1 MSSFLSTAYSDT
13 ELQNNFNPNLAA
25 KVLAVKQNKYDVNK
39 AQVEQTLSVYKNQ
52 LKGLRDSDN
61 EYIAASLKQVESVIN
76 GYGNKDYSLTSTKD
90 TLLGNLRNVTEDP
103 IIRSAILNRAVKEK
117 YDTDVAKIKAE
128 GKGRYSDLNYSY
140 GLAKGNVEAYMKG
153 EVKNIGDLRYTDYI
167 DVTKSAL
174 EKVKSFKELRGDETI
189 DIPRTDTDG
198 VRRIEKRTIKG
209 LSSSEIFAYMPQ
221 ILSPEESKQLQIN
234 GWSKYQGEKG
244 LELAQQTFSSYTKQV
259 QSNLDENI
267 AKYDADYNNK
277 NLNQEDRNKAFKEK
291 TAEED
296 KKAQYTES
304 FASIDPNSAESIGGF
319 LETVNW
325 KTNFSQMAGAKTSV
339 NYDTDTAYYA
349 AANLELSQQEEARK
363 AEKQPYEIAKL
374 KQEATANTATLATTG
389 VSLSAVDA
397 EKVDETQP
405 YDSLVKDFK
414 SQSNNIVATANAVL
428 NGGGIDDDT
437 KKAYNLNYNDAIKK
451 GFAPATAAKVAFSR
465 SGMSNLFPEQ
475 YANMLEEY
483 VRRNDMANVIKEADN
498 QIVNVFNKN
507 PDKYIDSL
515 KKAVN
520 LAQVAGQSD
529 IFADVENLG
538 EDALRKANAAQAFI
552 DNNGGWNNI
561 KENLLKNPKL
571 ISQFEGH
578 LDTLKQ
584 RKESTANIFLNPSI
598 RTISISSLKEDS
610 LSERN
615 EAVVKKGQG
624 IVNTAS
630 VATVSDP
637 KLAESIINAIPQE
650 DGKVPFDAKQGITY
664 RKTPTGNFEVIQSGA
679 KEGIKGIFGTSR
691 TYEIKP
697 SDDLYKVLSSLT
709 LNEAQRR
716 QVTANNYTTPVNN
729 ENIQYL
735 DTQQKSAL
743 AKASTFINN
752 TLGANF
758 QMASKVN
765 PSYFL
770 TQATTSQVYKQR
782 LQGIVAE
789 DKIESLTNLM
799 SKDTYNKFSVS
810 ATPTQGQW
818 TTSVVLK
825 KGGAPLLLSETETGK
840 NSMDKQLLLFVK
852 QYPQIMVGEA
862 LLEYL
867 QENPKEIDTV
877 LNRLK

>member
-39 AQVEQTLSVYKNQ
+39 AQIEQTLAAYKNQ
-52 LKGLRDSDN
+52 IKGLRDSDN

-103 IIRSAILNRAVKEK
+103 IIRSAILNRAK
-117 YDTDVAKIKAE
+117 YDQANAE
-128 GKGRYSDLNYSY
+128 IAEKKKKNDGSYSDVNYSY
-140 GLAKGNVEAYMKG
+140 MLEKGGFNAYMKG
-153 EVKNIGDLRYTDYI
+153 EAKDLGNLQYSNYV

-189 DIPRTDTDG
+189 DIPRTDIDG

-244 LELAQQTFSSYTKQV
+244 LELAKETFNSYTKQV

-267 AKYDADYNNK
+267 LKYEVDYNNK
-277 NLNQEDRNKAFKEK
+277 NLTQEDRNKAFKDK

-296 KKAQYTES
+296 KKTQYTES
-304 FASIDPNSAESIGGF
+304 FESIDQNSVESIGGF

-325 KTNFSQMAGAKTSV
+325 KTNFSQMAGAKASV
-339 NYDTDTAYYA
+339 SYDTDTAYYA
-349 AANLELSQQEEARK
+349 AANLEIAQQEEARK
-363 AEKQPYEIAKL
+363 VERQPYELAKL
-374 KQEATANTATLATTG
+374 RQESGVNGNFVSPTG
-389 VSLSAVDA
+389 VSLSAVDP
-397 EKVDETQP
+397 EQVDDTQP
-405 YDSLVKDFK
+405 YDSLLKDFK

-428 NGGGIDDDT
+428 NGGGIDDNT
-437 KKAYNLNYNDAIKK
+437 KESYNLNYNDAIKK
-451 GFAPATAAKVAFSR
+451 GFAPATAAKMAFSR

-475 YANMLEEY
+475 YANILDEY
-483 VRRNDMANVIKEADN
+483 VRRNDMANVIREADN
-498 QIVNVFNKN
+498 QILTVFNRN

-529 IFADVENLG
+529 MFADVENLG
-538 EDALRKANAAQAFI
+538 EDALKKANAAQAFI

-571 ISQFEGH
+571 IPQFEGH
-578 LDTLKQ
+578 LETLKQ
-584 RKESTANIFLNPSI
+584 RKESASNIFLNPTL
-598 RTISISSLKEDS
+598 RAISISSLKEDS

-650 DGKVPFDAKQGITY
+650 DGKVPFDSKQGITY
-664 RKTPTGNFEVIQSGA
+664 RKTPAGNFQVIQSGA

-697 SDDLYKVLSSLT
+697 SDDLFKVLNSLT
-709 LNEAQRR
+709 LLETQRR
-716 QVTANNYTTPVNN
+716 QVSANTYTTPINN

-735 DTQQKSAL
+735 DKQQKGTI
-743 AKASTFINN
+743 KASSYINN
-752 TLGANF
+752 NLGATLE
-758 QMASKVN
+758 SKVN
-765 PSYFL
+765 PGFFL
-770 TQATTSQVYKQR
+770 TEATTNEVYKER
-782 LQGIVAE
+782 LKGIIAE
-789 DKIESLTNLM
+789 DKIDSLTSLM
-799 SKDTYNKFSVS
+799 AIDTYNKFSVL

-818 TTSVVLK
+818 TISVELK
-825 KGGAPLLLSETETGK
+825 KGGASLLLKEAETGK
-840 NSMDKQLLLFVK
+840 NSMDKQLLMFVK